1 MLTSG
6 KVNVDMV
13 TMYPEL
19 DGLTLPIQL
28 EVFKQT
34 YKAESLHKAKVIYR
48 SMEHAVRSLF
58 PQVLIPMKN
67 VNAVFLHCDD

>member
-6 KVNVDMV
+6 KVNEDVV

-28 EVFKQT
+28 EMFNQT
-34 YKAESLHKAKVIYR
+34 YKPESLHEAK
-48 SMEHAVRSLF
+48 LF
-58 PQVLIPMKN
+58 IGVWNMQCT
-67 VNAVFLHCDD
+67 HCFPKY